1 MADWAKIALKTGLI
15 VVVMAGIWLVFDRI
29 QVPAID
35 FSQLVQGLGKFFAI
49 ANHWLP
55 VFNTLW
61 RVTLALLGV
70 ELALLTFRFGIIAVR
85 WLFKVNE

>member
-15 VVVMAGIWLVFDRI
+15 VVVMAGIWLVFNQI
-29 QVPAID
+29 QVPSVD
-35 FSQLVQGLGKFFAI
+35 FTQLTNGLGKIFAI

-55 VFNTLW
+55 VFNAIWLII
-61 RVTLALLGV
+61 VALLGV
-70 ELALLTFRFGIIAVR
+70 ELALITFRFGIIAVR